1 MVFRK
6 GPGVTSSLCRL
17 EWGEGDWSSLDV
29 LCTFRYSGIVSS
41 LLQEKKRV
49 GPLVYKAFAV
59 VLLHYAVKGHFGF
72 SSKP

>member
-1 MVFRK
+1 MKVT
-6 GPGVTSSLCRL
+6 GPRWMYYVC
-17 EWGEGDWSSLDV
+17 
-29 LCTFRYSGIVSS
+29 SGIQASRPVYCRR
-41 LLQEKKRV
+41 KKEW

>member
-1 MVFRK
+1 MYVQVFRHR
-6 GPGVTSSLCRL
+6 VQFTA
-17 EWGEGDWSSLDV
+17 GE
-29 LCTFRYSGIVSS
+29 
-41 LLQEKKRV
+41 RV